1 MTDRESIDYVKR
13 VIKNSEK
20 VIFAGQPAN
29 ELRLYTTDK
38 GLEMLKRVVELAES
52 QGSEKIAYWVD
63 GHCNHCGHKAP
74 STSMP
79 EMGGYSIAVPD
90 LTDHCPGCG
99 YKMEKE

>member
-1 MTDRESIDYVKR
+1 MTDKEAVDYVKN

-20 VIFAGQPAN
+20 VILAGHPAN

-52 QGSEKIAYWVD
+52 QRSEKIAYWVN
-63 GHCNHCGHKAP
+63 GRCNHCGWDAP
-74 STSMP
+74 KRSMP
-79 EMGGYSIAVPD
+79 EMGGYSIEVPD
-90 LTDHCPGCG
+90 LTDWCPHCG